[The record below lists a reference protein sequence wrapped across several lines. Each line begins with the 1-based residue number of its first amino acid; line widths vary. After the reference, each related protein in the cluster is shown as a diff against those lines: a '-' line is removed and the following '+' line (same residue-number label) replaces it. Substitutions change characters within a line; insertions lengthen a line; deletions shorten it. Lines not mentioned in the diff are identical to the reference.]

1 LLATGC
7 VRTVR
12 EQARSYG
19 NPRHPEQFDR
29 ATDEQKQ
36 EIEHMADNKNA
47 LLESKSFW
55 QHDYGHYLPNP
66 PLTEN
71 LNADVAIIGGGFTG
85 LNTAWQ
91 FKKDNPNARVV
102 VLEAAVIGFGA
113 SGRNA
118 GFSTKL
124 FGLEPELVLLRWG
137 KQKMIDAHHYLKM
150 AVAHTKNLIAENG
163 FQSDYRHT
171 GMVRISYSDKQ
182 LVRMK
187 KTYQLLQELG
197 IDGDMKWQDK
207 LQVQQDFHSERFIGG
222 IYESDTGYLN
232 PCKHVRE
239 LKRLAESAG
248 VSIYETS
255 PVTHIERTA
264 SAIIVKTQ
272 SGKVTAD
279 KIVVATNAY
288 SRQVPDTRTL
298 KTRQFPLWTYQIVT
312 EPLSAAQWKS
322 IGWKDRQAFGD
333 NRQMLHYFRPTVDG
347 RIAMGGGD
355 AIVYKT
361 EPMDEVPSPMSWQ
374 HCEDHLKWI
383 YPQLKDV
390 RIAHQW
396 GGPVSVNMDMVPE
409 ISFIEDKRIIYSGGC
424 FGHGVALTH
433 LNGRT
438 IADLLNE
445 QNTELTDFWIVNRK
459 SISMR
464 SDTLSYW
471 GGRVARRALQ
481 AWDWWEERSL
491 KVK

>member
-1 LLATGC
+1 M
-7 VRTVR
+7 
-12 EQARSYG
+12 
-19 NPRHPEQFDR
+19 
-29 ATDEQKQ
+29 TDKT
-36 EIEHMADNKNA
+36 ASPSDD
-47 LLESKSFW
+47 KSFW
-55 QHDYGHYLPNP
+55 QHDYGHYSPNS

-71 LNADVAIIGGGFTG
+71 LKVDVAIIGGGYTG

-124 FGLEPELVLLRWG
+124 FGLEPEMVLLRWG

-150 AVAHTKNLIAENG
+150 AVAHTRNLIEENG

-171 GMVRISYSDKQ
+171 GLVRISYSEKQ
-182 LVRMK
+182 LGRLK

-197 IDGDMKWQDK
+197 IDGDLKWQDK
-207 LQVQQDFHSERFIGG
+207 PQVQQDFRSERFIGG

-232 PCKHVRE
+232 PCKQVRE

-264 SAIIVKTQ
+264 SAIIVKTPGGQ
-272 SGKVTAD
+272 VIAD

-288 SRQVPDTRTL
+288 SRQVPDTRRL
-298 KTRQFPLWTYQIVT
+298 KTRQFPLWTYQVVT
-312 EPLSAAQWKS
+312 EPLSAEQWKS
-322 IGWKDRQAFGD
+322 IGWKERQSFGD
-333 NRQMLHYFRPTVDG
+333 NRQMLHYYRPTVDG
-347 RIAMGGGD
+347 RIVMGGGD
-355 AIVYKT
+355 AVVYRT
-361 EPMDEVPSPMSWQ
+361 DPMDEVPSPMSWQ
-374 HCEDHLKWI
+374 HCEAHLKWI

-390 RIAHQW
+390 RIAYRW
-396 GGPVSVNMDMVPE
+396 GGPVSVNTDMVPE
-409 ISFIEDKRIIYSGGC
+409 ISFIDDERIIYSGGC

-438 IADLLNE
+438 IADLLNGRK
-445 QNTELTDFWIVNRK
+445 TELTDFWIVNRK
-459 SISMR
+459 SVSMPN
-464 SDTLSYW
+464 DTLSFL
-471 GGRVARRALQ
+471 GGRAARGALK

-491 KVK
+491 RSR